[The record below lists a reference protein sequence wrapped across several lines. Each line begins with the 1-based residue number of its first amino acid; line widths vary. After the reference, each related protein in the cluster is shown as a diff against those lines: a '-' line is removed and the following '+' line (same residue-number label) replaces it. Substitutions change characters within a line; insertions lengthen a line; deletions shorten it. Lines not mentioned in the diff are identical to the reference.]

1 MSQNDESIKIRTLPR
16 KNEKSKDHA
25 APSPAPAAKA
35 VKSTSPRWI
44 IYVGTTSCLLL
55 AGVLFFDKPTDS
67 KVAAANAQKVQQ
79 AEMASTA
86 ARRNASVS
94 RHMQES
100 HMHRQLLVQAQQL
113 ENAKVKTTDL
123 QADQFALDPAR
134 TFGVQFDQED
144 TADRVY
150 EDLNLNGKSFGDSTP
165 DDKINARLANRRWVN
180 ELEKR
185 ERITF
190 VRNFIKSAYDRGY
203 EVEINENLV
212 VVGVKRITDTKK
224 LNIDQIMDKL
234 AKRGQ

>member
-16 KNEKSKDHA
+16 KNEKPKDQA
-25 APSPAPAAKA
+25 TPAQA
-35 VKSTSPRWI
+35 VKASKPTSPRWI
-44 IYVGTTSCLLL
+44 IYVGSTSCLLL
-55 AGVLFFDKPTDS
+55 ASVLFFEQPSDPKL
-67 KVAAANAQKVQQ
+67 VAAAAQKVQQ
-79 AEMASTA
+79 IEMASTA
-86 ARRNASVS
+86 ARQNASVS

-100 HMHRQLLVQAQQL
+100 HMHRQLMVQAQQL
-113 ENAKVKTTDL
+113 ENSKVKTTDL
-123 QADQFALDPAR
+123 QADQFALDSAR
-134 TFGVQFDQED
+134 SYGVQFDQED

-150 EDLNLNGKSFGDSTP
+150 EDLNLNAKSFGDSTP
-165 DDKINARLANRRWVN
+165 DEKINARLANRRWVN

-190 VRNFIKSAYDRGY
+190 VRNFIKSAFDRGY